1 MECIKPQ
8 HEKQIQRQ
16 NTPLRQITPATMNMI
31 SFTYELLSQGVFI
44 VLI

>member
-16 NTPLRQITPATMNMI
+16 NTPLRQTTPATMNMI
-31 SFTYELLSQGVFI
+31 RNLEGKGFHTKLKNN
-44 VLI
+44 

>member
-16 NTPLRQITPATMNMI
+16 NTPLRQITPATMRRNLEGKG
-31 SFTYELLSQGVFI
+31 FQYKTKK
-44 VLI
+44 